1 MTERPVPL
9 PQSPAAPSPAAT
21 RDPLSDLLRT
31 VRLRGAVFFM
41 VDAAAPWVSAMP
53 DGPAIAPVLLPD
65 AQQVISFHIVVRG
78 SCFGGLLDGAPL
90 ELGPGDVIV
99 FPRGDGYFMS
109 TPRQTGIAPNVDR
122 AHAFLRG
129 MVSGALPFMVKDGGG
144 GDDRLILVCGFLGCD
159 ARPFNPLMATLPRM
173 VHLKGSAR
181 APDDKL
187 DRLLELTLAESREST
202 PGTESVRLRLS
213 ELMFVEVI
221 RRYVAGLPAH
231 DAGWLAGL
239 QDEFVGRAL
248 GLLHERAAHAWTLET
263 LAEEV
268 GLSRSAFA
276 DRFARLVGDPPI
288 QYLTR
293 WRMQLAARLLTD
305 GSAKV
310 GAVALEVGYDSEAA
324 FSRAFKKETGLSPM
338 AWRRR

>member
-9 PQSPAAPSPAAT
+9 PQSPAAPSPAAI

-78 SCFGGLLDGAPL
+78 CCFGGLQGGAPL

-109 TPRQTGIAPNVDR
+109 TPRQTGITPNVDR

-129 MVSGALPFMVKDGGG
+129 MVSGALPFVVKDGGG

-187 DRLLELTLAESREST
+187 DRLIELTLAESREST

-221 RRYVAGLPAH
+221 RRRVARRPPRRVRRPRPRPLARARRPRL
-231 DAGWLAGL
+231 DAGNFG
-239 QDEFVGRAL
+239 
-248 GLLHERAAHAWTLET
+248 
-263 LAEEV
+263 
-268 GLSRSAFA
+268 
-276 DRFARLVGDPPI
+276 
-288 QYLTR
+288 
-293 WRMQLAARLLTD
+293 
-305 GSAKV
+305 
-310 GAVALEVGYDSEAA
+310 
-324 FSRAFKKETGLSPM
+324 
-338 AWRRR
+338 